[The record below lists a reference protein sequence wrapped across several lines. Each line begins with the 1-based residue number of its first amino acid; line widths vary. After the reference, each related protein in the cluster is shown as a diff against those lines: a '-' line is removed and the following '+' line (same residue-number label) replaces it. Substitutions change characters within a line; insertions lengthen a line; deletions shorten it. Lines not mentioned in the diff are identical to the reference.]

1 MKAQVINSL
10 GKKVKKIELN
20 DEVFA
25 AEYNEPLIHQAI
37 VAQLA
42 NARQGTKSALTRTEV
57 RGGGVKPWRQK
68 GTGRARQGSI
78 RAPQWTHGGVVF
90 APKPRDFSKKLN
102 KKMRQGA
109 FISAI
114 SKKFSDGDVIILD
127 KLTLD
132 SGKTRDAVKVLNAI
146 GVTKSAIVVTR
157 DVVESVKR
165 AINNIP
171 KVELSPAEL
180 LSVYDV
186 VKADKC
192 IFTIEAIMAVQDKYF
207 MTVEGEVEDN
217 E

>member
-42 NARQGTKSALTRTEV
+42 NARQGTKSTLTRTEV
-57 RGGGVKPWRQK
+57 RGGGIKPWRQK

-192 IFTIEAIMAVQDKYF
+192 IFTVEAIMAVQDKYF

>member
-57 RGGGVKPWRQK
+57 RGGGIKPWRQK

-171 KVELSPAEL
+171 KVELSSAEL

-192 IFTIEAIMAVQDKYF
+192 IFTVEAIMAVQDKYF

>member
-146 GVTKSAIVVTR
+146 GLTQSAIVVTR
-157 DVVESVKR
+157 DVVESLKR

-192 IFTIEAIMAVQDKYF
+192 IFTEEAIMAVQDKYF

>member
-1 MKAQVINSL
+1 MKAQVINCL

-57 RGGGVKPWRQK
+57 RGGGIKPWRQK

-192 IFTIEAIMAVQDKYF
+192 IFTEEAIMAVQDKYF

>member
-1 MKAQVINSL
+1 MKAKVINCL
-10 GKKVKKIELN
+10 GKRVKTIELN

-25 AEYNEPLIHQAI
+25 AEYNEPLIHQAV

-114 SKKFSDGDVIILD
+114 SKKFADGDVIILD

-132 SGKTRDAVKVLNAI
+132 SGKTRDAVKVFDAI
-146 GVTKSAIVVTR
+146 GVKKCALLVTR

-165 AINNIP
+165 ATSNIP
-171 KVELSPAEL
+171 KLVLSPAEL
-180 LSVYDV
+180 VSVYDV

-192 IFTIEAIMAVQDKYF
+192 VFTEEAIMAVQDKYF